1 MRRIAVF
8 PGEGISREITAA
20 AVNTLEAV
28 EERSGIDLALVQFR
42 IQEEHFR
49 RTGSPLT
56 PTEIEELI
64 THYDALLAGYF
75 SSGQD
80 SHHSQGKGILS
91 SLLRDLDL
99 YINCR
104 PVQLLSATWCPLKQK
119 TQEQINFM
127 ILSEASE
134 GIAVDLAG
142 TVRKGSAEE
151 ISLHQCLHTR
161 HGVERFIRFGF
172 DYARA
177 NGLKNIVL
185 SCRCENSSRDDDLW
199 ERVFRELEKDFPEM
213 EARCLPVGGLIC
225 EMMKC
230 PERLELILTNS
241 IYSRAIADLGMEL
254 QGGIEFSP
262 EAYLHPGRV
271 SLFLPVMRQFTK
283 PSNLQNTSPFAAVLS
298 AGMMLKHLGF
308 EQEAGWVLR
317 AVQYALETNNTTQ
330 DLGGRL
336 STQQVGDFIADQIK
350 KGIC

>member
-8 PGEGISREITAA
+8 PGDGISREITAA

-42 IQEEHFR
+42 LQEEHFR

-56 PTEIEELI
+56 PAETEELT

-75 SSGQD
+75 SPGQD
-80 SHHSQGKGILS
+80 SNFAQGKGILH
-91 SLLRDLDL
+91 SLLRELDL

-104 PVQLLSATWCPLKQK
+104 PVRLLNAAWCPLKQK
-119 TQEQINFM
+119 NQEQIDFL

-161 HGVERFIRFGF
+161 HGVERFLRYGF
-172 DYARA
+172 EYARS
-177 NGLKNIVL
+177 NGLKNVVL
-185 SCRCENSSRDDDLW
+185 SCRCENLPDDDDLW
-199 ERVFRELEKDFPEM
+199 ERVFRELERDFPEM
-213 EARCLPVGGLIC
+213 ETRCLPVGGLIR
-225 EMMKC
+225 EMIKR
-230 PERLELILTNS
+230 PEKLELILTNS
-241 IYSRAIADLGMEL
+241 LYSRVLADLGVEL
-254 QGGIEFSP
+254 QGGIELSP
-262 EAYLHPGRV
+262 EAYLHPGRI
-271 SLFLPVMRQFTK
+271 SLFMPVMRHLPK
-283 PSNLQNTSPFAAVLS
+283 ASNLQNTSPCATILS

-308 EQEAGWVLR
+308 EQEAGWVQR

-336 STQQVGDFIADQIK
+336 STRQVGDFIADQIK
-350 KGIC
+350 KGTC

>member
-8 PGEGISREITAA
+8 PGDGISREITAA

-42 IQEEHFR
+42 FQEELFR
-49 RTGSPLT
+49 RTGSLLT
-56 PTEIEELI
+56 PSETEELL

-75 SSGQD
+75 P
-80 SHHSQGKGILS
+80 QGADHQFPQGTRILYS
-91 SLLRDLDL
+91 FLRDLDL
-99 YINCR
+99 FINLR
-104 PVQLLSATWCPLKQK
+104 PVRLLNSAWCPLKQK
-119 TQEQINFM
+119 TRDQINFH
-127 ILSEASE
+127 ILSETSE

-151 ISLHQCLHTR
+151 ISMHQCLHTR
-161 HGVERFIRFGF
+161 HGVERFVRFGF
-172 DYARA
+172 EYARA
-177 NGLKNIVL
+177 NGLKNIIL
-185 SCRCENSSRDDDLW
+185 CCRCENFPRDDDLW

-213 EARCLPVGGLIC
+213 ETRCLPVGSLIH

-241 IYSRAIADLGMEL
+241 MYSQVIADLGMEL

-262 EAYLHPGRV
+262 EAYLYPGRI
-271 SLFLPVMRQFTK
+271 SLFMPVMKQLSK
-283 PSNLQNTSPFAAVLS
+283 SSNLQNTSPFSTILS

-308 EQEAGWVLR
+308 EQEAGWVHR

-336 STQQVGDFIADQIK
+336 STRQVGDFIADQIK
-350 KGIC
+350 KGSC